1 MSSSRNPHRIKNII
15 LIAIFIAGIIIGI
28 FLELFFP
35 LFDVANIFEE
45 FGFWGLIGRVG
56 LILFILTIPVGYF
69 LWLVMGI
76 FQISRVKEPEETVR
90 KKYFQHDAKQIN
102 RILIPI
108 GDGPNAL
115 LGLQLMSQLTTL
127 DKDGKITLLRIIPPS
142 KKKEVDEQ
150 KEIVR
155 KLAHESLLDMQRD
168 YEIEV
173 KIRVSND
180 VITPTVTLAK
190 EGQYDLL
197 VVGASERSHVGKIL
211 FGSIALTL
219 AEQAPCPVIIV
230 RRNIKSETQE

>member
-1 MSSSRNPHRIKNII
+1 MSSRNPHRIKNTI
-15 LIAIFIAGIIIGI
+15 LIAIFLAGMIIGI

-35 LFDVANIFEE
+35 LFDLGNIYGE
-45 FGFWGLIGRVG
+45 FGFWGLIGRAG
-56 LILFILTIPVGYF
+56 LVLFILTIPVGYF

-76 FQISRVKEPEETVR
+76 FQISRVKEPEEAVR
-90 KKYFQHDAKQIN
+90 KKPLHLDVKQIN

-127 DKDGKITLLRIIPPS
+127 NKDGKITLLRIIPPS
-142 KKKEVDEQ
+142 MKTDVDEQ
-150 KEIVR
+150 REIVR
-155 KLAHESLLDMQRD
+155 KLAHESLLDTQRD
-168 YEIEV
+168 FEVEV

-180 VITPTVTLAK
+180 VIKPTVALAK

-197 VVGASERSHVGKIL
+197 VVGASERSQVGKIL
-211 FGSIALTL
+211 FGSIALSL

-230 RRNIKSETQE
+230 RRNIKSEAMA

>member
-1 MSSSRNPHRIKNII
+1 MSSRNPHRSRNII
-15 LIAIFIAGIIIGI
+15 IIAIFIAGIIIGI
-28 FLELFFP
+28 LLELFFP
-35 LFDVANIFEE
+35 LFDVANFYGE

-76 FQISRVKEPEETVR
+76 FQISRAREPEETLR
-90 KKYFQHDAKQIN
+90 KKHLQLDVKQIN

-127 DKDGKITLLRIIPPS
+127 NKDGKITLLRIIPPS
-142 KKKEVDEQ
+142 MKTDVDKQ
-150 KEIVR
+150 REIVR
-155 KLAHESLLDMQRD
+155 KLAHESLLDTQRD
-168 YEIEV
+168 FEIEV

-180 VITPTVTLAK
+180 VIKPTVALAK

-211 FGSIALTL
+211 FGSIALSL

-230 RRNIKSETQE
+230 RRNIKSETKA

>member
-1 MSSSRNPHRIKNII
+1 MSSSRNAHRIKNII
-15 LIAIFIAGIIIGI
+15 VIAIFIAGIIIGI

-35 LFDVANIFEE
+35 LFDLGNIYGEL
-45 FGFWGLIGRVG
+45 GFWGLIGRVG

-76 FQISRVKEPEETVR
+76 FQISRVREPEETIR
-90 KKYFQHDAKQIN
+90 KKQLHLEVKQIN

-127 DKDGKITLLRIIPPS
+127 NKDGKITLLRIIPPS
-142 KKKEVDEQ
+142 MKSDVDEQ
-150 KEIVR
+150 REIVR
-155 KLAHESLLDMQRD
+155 KLAHESLLDTQKA
-168 YEIEV
+168 YEVEV

-180 VITPTVTLAK
+180 VIKPTVTLAK

-211 FGSIALTL
+211 FGSTSLTL

-230 RRNIKSETQE
+230 RRNIKSETKE